1 MKSIYML
8 AYCAQTDYQQAFIS
22 WMLKMNTISSKVWLG
37 GRRENFYAHS
47 FLWRWGPGTYRDLIN
62 LPAGAAAKYCDECVS
77 VCESVCLS
85 VCSRAYLYAI
95 FTNFCACC

>member
-47 FLWRWGPGTYRDLIN
+47 FLWRWGPGTHRDLIKDKV
-62 LPAGAAAKYCDECVS
+62 L
-77 VCESVCLS
+77 
-85 VCSRAYLYAI
+85 
-95 FTNFCACC
+95 